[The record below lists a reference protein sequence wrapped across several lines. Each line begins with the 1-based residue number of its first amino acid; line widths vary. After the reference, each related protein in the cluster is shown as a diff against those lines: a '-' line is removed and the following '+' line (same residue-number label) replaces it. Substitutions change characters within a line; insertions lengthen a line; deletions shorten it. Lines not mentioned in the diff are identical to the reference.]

1 VVPEQGLLILKTAA
15 SRHGLDARG
24 PAHPS
29 HIGGREPARRGQV
42 YNIVRLRVDQSPR
55 PDGRGPRQGG

>member
-1 VVPEQGLLILKTAA
+1 MEPEQGLLILKTAA
-15 SRHGLDARG
+15 SRHSLDARG

-42 YNIVRLRVDQSPR
+42 YNIVRLRVDQSPLR
-55 PDGRGPRQGG
+55 TAEGQGG